1 MVLMKSYKAKGTM
14 PLTAADYFYKELLEA
29 QQEIRDLQ
37 EEIYKLVYPDP
48 EPQPKRGRGRPKKE
62 QSNEQ

>member
-1 MVLMKSYKAKGTM
+1 MALMKSYKAKGTM

-48 EPQPKRGRGRPKKE
+48 EPQPKRGRGRPRKVA
-62 QSNEQ
+62 Q

>member
-1 MVLMKSYKAKGTM
+1 MALMKSYKAKGTM

-29 QQEIRDLQ
+29 QQQIRDLQ

-48 EPQPKRGRGRPKKE
+48 EPQPKRGRGRPRKVA
-62 QSNEQ
+62 Q